1 MRRLLTAVSVASV
14 VVCAQAIAQ
23 TQAPERPSGWT
34 EKTPLTARHWMV
46 AAANPLAVEAGYR
59 ILKQGG
65 NAVDAAITVQLVLG
79 LAEPQSSL
87 VALEPKLK
95 ALGAQ
100 VLVMDH
106 TSGLQAI
113 QRTKTGWIGGADP
126 RREGIIKGE

>member
-34 EKTPLTARHWMV
+34 EKTPVTARHWMV

-59 ILKQGG
+59 IL
-65 NAVDAAITVQLVLG
+65 
-79 LAEPQSSL
+79 
-87 VALEPKLK
+87 
-95 ALGAQ
+95 
-100 VLVMDH
+100 
-106 TSGLQAI
+106 QAI

-126 RREGIIKGE
+126 RREGIVKGE